1 MGNEAHDFLKLGH
14 EVLFA
19 FEEAIGYMCGCTVLD
34 KDGIS
39 AAAIMA
45 EFAGWLENQG
55 KTFRKQMEELYVRL
69 GKPQSLCHLYY
80 CGSVCP
86 SGMVGLSQK
95 CRISSATLK
104 RPSQTSLT
112 T

>member
-1 MGNEAHDFLKLGH
+1 MANVAYDYLKLGH

-45 EFAGWLENQG
+45 EFAGWLERQG
-55 KTFRKQMEELYVRL
+55 KTFRQQLEELYAKL
-69 GKPQSLCHLYY
+69 DH
-80 CGSVCP
+80 
-86 SGMVGLSQK
+86 
-95 CRISSATLK
+95 
-104 RPSQTSLT
+104 
-112 T
+112 